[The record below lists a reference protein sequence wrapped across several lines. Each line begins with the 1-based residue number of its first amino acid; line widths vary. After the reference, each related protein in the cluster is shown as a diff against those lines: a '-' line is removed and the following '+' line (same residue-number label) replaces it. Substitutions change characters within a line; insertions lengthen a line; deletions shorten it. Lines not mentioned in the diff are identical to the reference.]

1 MANLSKRSSSFN
13 FFTSFWGDL
22 TRDELHAVMRL
33 RIDVFVVE
41 QNCPYPELDGKDLK
55 SIHVYA
61 FKSDDDIS
69 VGDAAAATVRIC
81 APGLSYSEPSI
92 GRVATRTDCRGI
104 GLGIEIMN
112 LAIAQCDK
120 EYPGLGVRISAQ
132 CYLEKFYADLGFKST
147 GETYLEDDIPHVQM
161 FRASR

>member
-1 MANLSKRSSSFN
+1 MPNLSKNTSSFK
-13 FFTSFWGDL
+13 FFTSLWGDL
-22 TRDELHAVMRL
+22 SRDDFHAILRL

-41 QNCPYPELDGKDLK
+41 QDCPYPELDGKDLK

-61 FKSDDDIS
+61 FKSDDDMS
-69 VGDAAAATVRIC
+69 SGASAAATVRIC

-92 GRVATRTDCRGI
+92 GRVATRSDCRGV

-112 LAIAQCDK
+112 RAISECDK
-120 EYPGLGVRISAQ
+120 HYPDLGIRISAQ

-147 GETYLEDDIPHVQM
+147 GEPYLEDDIPHIQM

>member
-1 MANLSKRSSSFN
+1 MTNLSKLSSSFN
-13 FFTSFWGDL
+13 FHTSSWGDL
-22 TRDELHAVMRL
+22 SRDELHAIIRL

-55 SIHVYA
+55 SMHVYA
-61 FKSDDDIS
+61 FKSNDDIS
-69 VGDAAAATVRIC
+69 SGDSAAATVRIC
-81 APGLSYSEPSI
+81 APGENYSEPSI

-112 LAIAQCDK
+112 LAIAECDSQ
-120 EYPGLGVRISAQ
+120 YPGLGIRISAQ
-132 CYLEKFYADLGFKST
+132 CYLENFYVDLGFEST
-147 GETYLEDDIPHVQM
+147 GETYLEDNIPHVQM

>member
-1 MANLSKRSSSFN
+1 MSNLSKLTSSFN
-13 FFTSFWGDL
+13 FLTSTWSDL
-22 TRDELHAVMRL
+22 SRDELHAIIRL

-41 QNCPYPELDGKDLK
+41 QDCPYPELDGKDLE

-69 VGDAAAATVRIC
+69 SGDSAAATIRIC
-81 APGLSYSEPSI
+81 APGVNYSEPSI

-104 GLGIEIMN
+104 GLGIEVMKR
-112 LAIAQCDK
+112 AIAECDK
-120 EYPGLGVRISAQ
+120 QYPGLGIRISAQ
-132 CYLEKFYADLGFKST
+132 CYLDKFYADLGFEST
-147 GETYLEDDIPHVQM
+147 GETYLEDGIPHIQM

>member
-1 MANLSKRSSSFN
+1 MPNLSKHSSSLN
-13 FFTSFWGDL
+13 FFTSLWGDL
-22 TRDELHAVMRL
+22 SRDKLHAILRL

-41 QNCPYPELDGKDLK
+41 QDCPYSELDGKDLK

-61 FKSDDDIS
+61 FKSDDDMS
-69 VGDAAAATVRIC
+69 SGASAAATVRIC

-92 GRVATRTDCRGI
+92 GRVATRSDCRGV

-112 LAIAQCDK
+112 RAISECDK
-120 EYPGLGVRISAQ
+120 HYPDLGIRISAQ

-147 GETYLEDDIPHVQM
+147 GEPYLEDDIPHIQM

>member
-1 MANLSKRSSSFN
+1 MPNLSKNTSSFN
-13 FFTSFWGDL
+13 FFTSLWGDL
-22 TRDELHAVMRL
+22 SRDDFHAILRL

-41 QNCPYPELDGKDLK
+41 QDCPYPELDGKDLK

-61 FKSDDDIS
+61 FKSEDDMS
-69 VGDAAAATVRIC
+69 SGASAAATVRIC

-92 GRVATRTDCRGI
+92 GRVATRSDCRGV

-112 LAIAQCDK
+112 RAISECDK
-120 EYPGLGVRISAQ
+120 HYPDLGIRISAQ

-147 GETYLEDDIPHVQM
+147 GEPYLEDDIPHIQM

>member
-1 MANLSKRSSSFN
+1 MPNLSKLASSFS
-13 FFTSFWGDL
+13 FFTSSWGDL
-22 TRDELHAVMRL
+22 SRDKLHAILRL

-41 QNCPYPELDGKDLK
+41 QDCPYPELDGKDLK

-69 VGDAAAATVRIC
+69 SGDSAAAIIRIC
-81 APGLSYSEPSI
+81 APGVNYSEPSI

-112 LAIAQCDK
+112 RAIAECDK
-120 EYPGLGVRISAQ
+120 QYQGLGIRISAQ
-132 CYLEKFYADLGFKST
+132 CYLEKFYADLGFEST
-147 GETYLEDDIPHVQM
+147 GETYLEDDIPHIQM